1 MSLISGQ
8 ASRSM
13 RSGVSGSNYAPAGA
27 GKTYAEKK
35 AEALAAKNTA
45 ILSYDELDRI
55 KNMCKQ
61 TSDEQDYQTM
71 RLNERKEL

>member
-13 RSGVSGSNYAPAGA
+13 RSGFGGSKAPAAAG

-35 AEALAAKNTA
+35 
-45 ILSYDELDRI
+45 
-55 KNMCKQ
+55 
-61 TSDEQDYQTM
+61 
-71 RLNERKEL
+71 